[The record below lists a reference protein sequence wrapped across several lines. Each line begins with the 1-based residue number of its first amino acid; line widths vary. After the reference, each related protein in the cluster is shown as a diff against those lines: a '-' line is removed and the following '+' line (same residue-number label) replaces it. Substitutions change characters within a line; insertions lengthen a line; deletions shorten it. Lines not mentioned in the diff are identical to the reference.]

1 MNYRTLSGKVMEYMH
16 FCTVALSKWLE
27 IMLPLALGKDWW
39 NTGVIGKL
47 SYNQQEIV
55 NRKCINSL
63 AGLDL
68 SALLRVADRNW
79 YAIQNRYFLRYSDR
93 FIISKMFSVRNNWA
107 HNPSIPVSLD
117 EIIKD
122 LLIIRDFLIFVDTGR
137 ENLKEY
143 EKLLAEVKAN
153 GISDIETN
161 ILIEKIPK
169 ILEKTATTT
178 EIEKDSIVRL
188 ISDTNS
194 VGMVMSIDKIGSTL
208 QYTVFINGKTKTYFE
223 GQIEIVPQTETSG
236 YSNLTDVQRKL
247 TAHQIKKPSS
257 ESLYSLNA
265 ARIDFVPYQFRPAL
279 KLIKSDTPRLLIAD
293 SVGVGKTIEAGLIL
307 KEMQART
314 SLDTILII
322 CPKPLVAERKWEL
335 EMKRFDEDFIPVNGE
350 TLRQIIKDAER
361 DGEWPDQYKRLII
374 PYSLLTEDLLEGKNI
389 RGQRSHG
396 LRVLDPVPF
405 FDMIIVDEA
414 HHIRNRTTQAYK
426 VVEFFCQN
434 ANAALFLTAT
444 PLQLG
449 NDDLFTLLNVLF
461 PDTVIDKSTFNA
473 MAAPNSYINSAI
485 HNLRVINHE
494 KDALEQIEQ
503 AITTDWGRNVIAPN
517 PIYKEVVTTLKN
529 DEITRE
535 QRVKLISDIESLHSF
550 ANMINR
556 TRRQDIEDFCI
567 RRAYT
572 LESDFTADQRKLYDA
587 LLSFVAEILSL
598 LYPSITLKFLMCT
611 LYRQAASCIFG
622 LAPFIRN
629 ITDRHLSNLSDEYD
643 FSDETEPDDHDLDAI
658 FDIFNKESQE
668 LIKLAENLPAEDTKF
683 DKFAEII
690 VERQNRENNKMIVF
704 TTFRHTIS
712 YLSRRIKEISGVRA
726 AYVDGTVVDEE
737 RYNLHERFAL
747 PKDDPEALDI
757 LLFTE
762 VGSEGLDYQFCNTI
776 VNYDLPWNP
785 MRVEQRIGRI
795 DRRGQK
801 SDVAHIYNCVTKD
814 TIDEEIYERCL
825 LRIGIFEHSIGDCSD
840 ILGELVRSINDLV
853 LDPELTEKERL
864 DKLEQLADNEVRKV
878 QEMRRLEDDE
888 KQMFGVDISSFT
900 EDVDK
905 ADNPW
910 LSSLS
915 LHRLVAGYLEKQLG
929 TGNVRLTEDKLKL
942 SQAEKAILIKDYE
955 KLDNTVQDAIW
966 PKYLRSSSSTCKIA
980 FDQDAA
986 KDTKCLFITPMHPLV
1001 RQAANVYFSD
1011 EISQIKIIIETNSTD
1026 IAPGKYPFQF
1036 YTWEYTGGKSR
1047 TLLLPVCTDGEV
1059 QNELPSIMQNA
1070 ISYDTNIDSYEF
1082 EWEKLAETHLKLW
1095 QEESSKFKNDADSLY
1110 RFKIESLT
1118 KSVTARKNIAL
1129 QQIREISDEKVI
1141 RMREAKIAR
1150 LDVEITNKKQK
1161 LEETAKLADIHTALL
1176 VNGIL
1181 IVKEE
1186 N

>member
-1 MNYRTLSGKVMEYMH
+1 MNYQTLAGKVTEYIH

-27 IMLPLALGKDWW
+27 IVLPLAFGKDWW
-39 NTGVIGKL
+39 SIGVIGRL

-55 NRKCINSL
+55 KEKCINSL

-68 SALLRVADRNW
+68 SALLRITDRNW
-79 YAIQNRYFLRYSDR
+79 YAIQNRYFIQNSDR
-93 FIISKMFSVRNNWA
+93 VIVSKMFGVRNNWA
-107 HNPSIPVSLD
+107 HTPAIPASLD
-117 EIIKD
+117 EIIGD
-122 LLIIRDFLIFVDTGR
+122 LSTIKDFLIFIDTNR

-143 EKLLAEVKAN
+143 DKLLTEVKTN
-153 GISDIETN
+153 GISDIEIN
-161 ILIEKIPK
+161 IPIKKKQET
-169 ILEKTATTT
+169 LEKAAIPTKIA
-178 EIEKDSIVRL
+178 KDSIIRL

-194 VGMVMSIDKIGSTL
+194 VGMVTNIDEIGSSL

-223 GQIEIVPQTETSG
+223 GQIELVPKTETSG
-236 YSNLTDVQRKL
+236 YSNLSDVQRKL
-247 TAHQIKKPSS
+247 IAHQIKKPSS

-307 KEMQART
+307 KEIQART

-322 CPKPLVAERKWEL
+322 CTKPLVAERKWEL
-335 EMKRFDEDFIPVNGE
+335 EMKRFDEDFTPVDGE

-361 DGEWPDQYKRLII
+361 DGEWPDRYKRLII

-396 LRVLDPVPF
+396 LRTLDPIPF
-405 FDMIIVDEA
+405 FDMVIVDEA
-414 HHIRNRTTQAYK
+414 HHIRNRNTQAYK

-449 NDDLFTLLNVLF
+449 NDDLFTLLNLLF
-461 PDTVIDKSTFNA
+461 PDTVIDKTSFYE
-473 MAAPNSYINSAI
+473 MATPNSHINAAI
-485 HNLRVINHE
+485 HNLRISNHE
-494 KDALEQIEQ
+494 NDALEQLEQ

-517 PIYKEVVTTLKN
+517 PVYKEVVTALKN
-529 DEITRE
+529 DKLTRE
-535 QRVKLISDIESLHSF
+535 QRVKLICDIESLHSF

-556 TRRQDIEDFCI
+556 TRRQDIEDFCV

-572 LESDFTADQRKLYDA
+572 LESDFTVAQRKLYDA
-587 LLSFVAEILSL
+587 LLSFVEKILNL
-598 LYPSITLKFLMCT
+598 LHPTITLKFLMCT

-629 ITDRHLSNLSDEYD
+629 ITKRYLSSLFDEYD
-643 FSDETEPDDHDLDAI
+643 FPDDADPNDHDIDAILDA
-658 FDIFNKESQE
+658 FTKESHE
-668 LIKLAENLPAEDTKF
+668 LIKLAENLPVEDTKF

-690 VERQNRENNKMIVF
+690 IERQSKENNKMIVF
-704 TTFRHTIS
+704 TTFRHTLS
-712 YLSRRIKEISGVRA
+712 YLDRRIKEINNIRA

-737 RYNLHERFAL
+737 RRNLRERFAM
-747 PKDDPEALDI
+747 PKDDPKALDI

-762 VGSEGLDYQFCNTI
+762 IGSEGLDYQFCDTI
-776 VNYDLPWNP
+776 VNYDIPWNP

-825 LRIGIFEHSIGDCSD
+825 KRIGVFESSIGDCSD
-840 ILGELVRSINDLV
+840 ILGELVKSINDLV
-853 LDPELTEKERL
+853 LDPVLTEKERSE
-864 DKLEQLADNEVRKV
+864 KFEQLADNEVRKV

-900 EDVDK
+900 EDVNK

-915 LHRLVAGYLEKQLG
+915 LRRLVTGYLEKQFG
-929 TGNVRLTEDKLKL
+929 TDNVRITDDKLKL
-942 SQAEKAILIKDYE
+942 SQAEKTILIKDYE
-955 KLDNTVQDAIW
+955 KLGNTVQDTIW
-966 PKYLRSSSSTCKIA
+966 PKYLRSSSSICKIA
-980 FDQDAA
+980 FDQDTA

-1001 RQAANVYFSD
+1001 RQAANAYFSD
-1011 EISQIKIIIETNSTD
+1011 EISQIKIIIETNSSD

-1047 TLLLPVCTDGEV
+1047 TLLFPVCTDSEV
-1059 QNELPSIMQNA
+1059 QNELPAIMQNA
-1070 ISYDTNIDSYEF
+1070 ISYDTNIDSYESD
-1082 EWEKLAETHLKLW
+1082 WEKLTETHLKLW
-1095 QEESSKFKNDADSLY
+1095 QEERSKFKNDTDSLC

-1129 QQIREISDEKVI
+1129 QQIRGTSNEKIV
-1141 RMREAKIAR
+1141 RMRENEIVR
-1150 LDVEITNKKQK
+1150 LDGEFATKKQK
-1161 LEETAKLADIHTALL
+1161 LEETAKLADIHTTLL
-1176 VNGIL
+1176 VNGVL

-1186 N
+1186 